1 MKKNV
6 LSLLIACIFA
16 SKIYAEQY
24 LSEKDIQLTER
35 EYHSLALAKEW
46 MDNGNKS
53 FRGEDG
59 KVVFLFGAT
68 MPRVVTAPL
77 RITDIEL
84 QVGEKV
90 KEIQIGD
97 TVRWMISPSISGEA
111 PNQISHIIVKPTDVG
126 LETNLAIF
134 TNKRTYHLNLVSK
147 KESYMPIVGFRYA
160 DEINQKWDM
169 YKDYIKKQ
177 DQAESFSV
185 SPSSTPRNISSLD
198 FSYKISGSAS
208 WKPLRVYND
217 GIKTYIQMPKS
228 MQFKEAPILM
238 VLDKHDNKQLV
249 NYRLK
254 GDRYIVDKLFD
265 EAILIMGVGSDQEKV
280 LIQKSNQSYSSNALD
295 VLNIAEN
302 EDY

>member
-1 MKKNV
+1 MKKTV
-6 LSLLIACIFA
+6 LSLFSILT
-16 SKIYAEQY
+16 STLYAEQY
-24 LSEKDIQLTER
+24 LSENNPQLTER
-35 EYHSLALAKEW
+35 EYHSLTLAKEW
-46 MDNGNKS
+46 MNNGNKS

-59 KVVFLFGAT
+59 KISFLFGAT

-84 QVGEKV
+84 QVAEKIR
-90 KEIQIGD
+90 EIQIGD

-111 PNQISHIIVKPTDVG
+111 PKQISHIIVKPTDVG

-134 TNKRTYHLNLVSK
+134 TNKRSYHINLVSR

-160 DEINQKWDM
+160 DAINQKWNM

-177 DQAESFSV
+177 NESKTFSV
-185 SPSSTPRNISSLD
+185 LPSSTPRNISSLN
-198 FSYKISGSAS
+198 FNYKISGSVS

-228 MQFKEAPILM
+228 MKFREAPILM

-254 GDRYIVDKLFD
+254 DDRFIVDKLFD

-280 LIQKSNQSYSSNALD
+280 LIQKSNHSYSSNALD
-295 VLNIAEN
+295 ILNVTDDE
-302 EDY
+302 EY